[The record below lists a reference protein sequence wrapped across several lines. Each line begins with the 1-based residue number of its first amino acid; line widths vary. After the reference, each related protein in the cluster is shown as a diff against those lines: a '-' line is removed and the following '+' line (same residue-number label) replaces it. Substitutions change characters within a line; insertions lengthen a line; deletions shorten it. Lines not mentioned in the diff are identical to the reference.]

1 MALDPLVYARVF
13 EGHHEGK
20 QILEE
25 LTGRFHDQQD
35 LFVKGGQDGERATAY
50 NLGARSVVQFILG
63 RLAQAQEVT
72 SE

>member
-1 MALDPLVYARVF
+1 MALDAAVYARVF

-25 LTGRFHDQQD
+25 LTGRFHDQQEM
-35 LFVKGGQDGERATAY
+35 FVKGGQDGDRATAY